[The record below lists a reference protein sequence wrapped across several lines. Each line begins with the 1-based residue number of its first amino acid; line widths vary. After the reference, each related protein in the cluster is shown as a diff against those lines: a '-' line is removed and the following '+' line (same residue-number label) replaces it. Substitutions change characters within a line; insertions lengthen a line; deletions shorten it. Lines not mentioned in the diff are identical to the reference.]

1 MANSSASPPI
11 NLEDGTTMDP
21 LSMSELLDRL
31 GERKPQFLDDVQQA
45 IQDYIANQS
54 RRVCMSIVETDGRGH
69 AHPRKHILNTDS
81 LSEDATYVNVFQCF
95 IRKKKYHNH
104 ALDSGLSEPVATIIA
119 KRYGDMIQSCSDDL
133 RKYFVSRLVEDEVV
147 RKSFI
152 AHIATLLAQKGIKT
166 ARDRLTHMI
175 THAIAQHVGTH
186 THVAVQHGVT
196 VATQHTATVTAGTS
210 AGAVIGSIVGA
221 VLIKAFTAHI
231 TVVLPK
237 ILASETFRMLVMA
250 ATHKTVYVSATA
262 ATANL
267 LAAKVGAATASAFL
281 HAMIVPV
288 AAGYVGYQ
296 LRRLPKELGKSIAK
310 GVKQDLDG
318 TFRNITAQVLD
329 EMAKDVYD
337 LEKLA
342 SAVVDDII
350 TVDGWEKHFERLDVA
365 DPAIM
370 ALNHEIERGVGY
382 AKDFYKTAKAD
393 ETANVPHKKRS
404 PANAADHVCVIC
416 DLNLGPL
423 SDIDKLIHAN
433 QCLDDRQLDDDED
446 RIVRCCWVCSVD
458 LQGMSDVAK
467 NEHLNDC
474 LDGTPQQPY

>member
-1 MANSSASPPI
+1 MANSFASPPMH
-11 NLEDGTTMDP
+11 LEDDTAIDP
-21 LSMSELLDRL
+21 ISMSELLDRL
-31 GERKPQFLDDVQQA
+31 GEQKPQFLNGCQQA
-45 IQDYIANQS
+45 IEDSIANQS
-54 RRVCMSIVETDGRGH
+54 RRVCMSIVETDGRGDG
-69 AHPRKHILNTDS
+69 HPRRHILNTDS
-81 LSEDATYVNVFQCF
+81 LSDNATYVNVFQRF

-104 ALDSGLSEPVATIIA
+104 ALDSGLSGPVATIIA

-133 RKYFVSRLVEDEVV
+133 RQYFLSRLVEDEVV

-152 AHIATLLAQKGIKT
+152 AHIATLLAQKGTKT
-166 ARDRLTHMI
+166 ARDKLTHMI

-196 VATQHTATVTAGTS
+196 VATQHTAAVTAGTS

-231 TVVLPK
+231 TVILPK
-237 ILASETFRMLVMA
+237 ILASETFHMLVMA
-250 ATHKTVYVSATA
+250 ATHKIVYVSATA

-267 LAAKVGAATASAFL
+267 LAAKAGAATASAFL
-281 HAMIVPV
+281 HAMIGPV
-288 AAGYVGYQ
+288 AVIYVVYK
-296 LRRLPKELGKSIAK
+296 LNRLPNELGKGIAK

-318 TFRNITAQVLD
+318 SFRTLTAQVLD
-329 EMAKDVYD
+329 EMARDVYD

-350 TVDGWEKHFERLDVA
+350 TVDGWEKRFEGLDVA

-382 AKDFYKTAKAD
+382 AKDFQETAKAD
-393 ETANVPHKKRS
+393 KTLNVPHKGS
-404 PANAADHVCVIC
+404 PAPEADYVCVMC

-423 SDIDKLIHAN
+423 NDNDKLKHAN
-433 QCLDDRQLDDDED
+433 QCLDRRQFGED
-446 RIVRCCWVCSVD
+446 SIVCCWVCHVD
-458 LQGMSDVAK
+458 LQEMSDVGK

-474 LDGTPQQPY
+474 LDGTPQQSY